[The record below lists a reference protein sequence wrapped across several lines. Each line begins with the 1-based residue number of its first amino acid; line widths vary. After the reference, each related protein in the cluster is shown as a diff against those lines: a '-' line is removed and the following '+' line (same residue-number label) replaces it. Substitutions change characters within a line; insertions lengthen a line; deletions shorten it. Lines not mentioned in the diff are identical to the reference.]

1 MPHAKF
7 QSPSINIDRDFQ
19 LSFGER
25 EKERE
30 KVRSDQIFLLSGNSK
45 FRTGS
50 SCNHMFFSVDQVIYL
65 SIFVRQYLYVILK
78 VISQSY
84 K

>member
-25 EKERE
+25 EGERKGE
-30 KVRSDQIFLLSGNSK
+30 RKKVSK
-45 FRTGS
+45 LVSEGPK
-50 SCNHMFFSVDQVIYL
+50 I
-65 SIFVRQYLYVILK
+65 
-78 VISQSY
+78 
-84 K
+84 